1 MENEHVVTE
10 IRGTTLYVTIK
21 RPEKKNALTLAMYDA
36 LTAAFARASDDAAVK
51 VLVVAG
57 QPGAFTAGNDLRDF
71 MNAPP
76 AGEDSHVMRFL
87 RALVHFR
94 KPLVALVDGVAV
106 GLGTTMLLH
115 CDFVL
120 ASDRARFTMPFTKL
134 GLVPEAGSSF
144 LVPAL
149 FGRQRASS
157 WLLLGRPFDA
167 QEALAA
173 GLVLRVLPPEELA
186 AAGDALVAEISAL
199 PQEALCMSKRLIRRG
214 YEAAVKDAMTEEAVC
229 FVERLRSPETMAAL
243 MAFNT
248 KR

>member
-1 MENEHVVTE
+1 MDSQHVTTE
-10 IRGTTLYVTIK
+10 IRGTAFYVTMN

-36 LTAAFARASDDAAVK
+36 LTAAFTRAAEEDAIH
-51 VLVVAG
+51 VLVIAG

-76 AGEDSHVMRFL
+76 SGEDSHVLRFL
-87 RALVHFR
+87 RALVGFK
-94 KPLVALVDGVAV
+94 KPIVALVDGVAV

-115 CDFVL
+115 CDFVI
-120 ASDRARFTMPFTKL
+120 ASERARFLMPFTKL
-134 GLVPEAGSSF
+134 GLVPEAASSL

-149 FGRQRASS
+149 FGRQRAAS
-157 WLLLGRPFDA
+157 WLLLGRSIDA
-167 QEALAA
+167 KEALAA
-173 GLVLRVLPPEELA
+173 GLVMSVVTPDELP
-186 AAGDALVAEISAL
+186 AAGAALIAEIAAL
-199 PQEALCMSKRLIRRG
+199 PQEALRMSKRLIRRG
-214 YEAAVKDAMTEEAVC
+214 LEVAVKEAMAEEAVC